1 MCNFA
6 ESECDVIWQLVTIQG
21 FFKGSTLHTTGPKNA
36 DKSDSNSKT

>member
-21 FFKGSTLHTTGPKNA
+21 FFKGSTQGNA